1 MFSLGSSLQLFH
13 QFSWSSIS
21 CLMIFNNL
29 ILLHWN
35 YTLSSF
41 MNHLELKRV
50 RWRTARNVQYCGT
63 CSGLVNPDKKPW
75 TVLKHPKWAL
85 YQCKQFVYSVVF
97 GLNLFVCT
105 LDEVNHIFR
114 CKKLSSSQNSLISGL
129 NFTPRKFVIF
139 VKIFETVNTALD
151 PVNCFELIWLDLN
164 LTLYSSKST
173 FCGQISR
180 WHYP

>member
-1 MFSLGSSLQLFH
+1 MRITSAYGLITTTQGRMNLSIGGMNRVDLRLCFPWAQAYSCFISFLDH
-13 QFSWSSIS
+13 QSAAWWYLTTLYYYIE
-21 CLMIFNNL
+21 
-29 ILLHWN
+29 N

-63 CSGLVNPDKKPW
+63 CSGLINPDKKPW

-129 NFTPRKFVIF
+129 NFTPENLWFLWKF
-139 VKIFETVNTALD
+139 
-151 PVNCFELIWLDLN
+151 
-164 LTLYSSKST
+164 SKL
-173 FCGQISR
+173 
-180 WHYP
+180 

>member
-1 MFSLGSSLQLFH
+1 MLSHLL
-13 QFSWSSIS
+13 WI
-21 CLMIFNNL
+21 
-29 ILLHWN
+29 ILNSKRYDKGHPAWN
-35 YTLSSF
+35 AQ
-41 MNHLELKRV
+41 HCR
-50 RWRTARNVQYCGT
+50 T
-63 CSGLVNPDKKPW
+63 CSGLVNPDKNPW

-85 YQCKQFVYSVVF
+85 YQYKQFVYSVVF